1 MAVARKIAYNVAFG
15 SVAKVFSTILAL
27 VSIGFITRYLGKEG
41 FGNYATVLAFL
52 SFFASIADLGLYSI
66 VTREISRPKANESK
80 IIGNIFALR
89 VFASI
94 LILLISPAIIWF
106 LDYPI
111 EVKRGILIAVASFV
125 FSSSYQVLNGVF
137 QKNLAMDKVA
147 TGELIGKAIQVSVI
161 ILAIKLQLGFDWIIG
176 ALFLNMLANFLIILF
191 WSRKFI
197 TFKME
202 FDFKYWKLF
211 LKESFSVGVGAMIVF
226 VYFKMDTIMLSWM
239 KTSADVGI
247 YNVAYKVLEN
257 LTFFPAMIIGLI
269 LPIMSNTIL
278 HDKFRFK
285 DISDKTFKFFVLV
298 TTPLVIGTLFLAKD
312 IVSLIGGGQFFES
325 AVVLK
330 ILVFA
335 IVAIFFGTFFINILI
350 AANLQKKLMP
360 IYGAAAIFNVAANF
374 IFIPK
379 FSYIA
384 SANISVITEA
394 LVAILAFA
402 VVYKKIK
409 YKPSLDKKYG
419 IIFSG
424 LIMALFLVAFDGFSF
439 FFLLLGSSAIYF
451 YFLWVFDTI
460 KTSEITSLFNKEA

>member
-1 MAVARKIAYNVAFG
+1 MAVARKIAYNVAIG
-15 SVAKVFSTILAL
+15 SISKVFSTILAL
-27 VSIGFITRYLGKEG
+27 ISIGFITRYLGKEG

-52 SFFASIADLGLYSI
+52 SFFAAIADLGLYSI
-66 VTREISRPKANESK
+66 VTREISRPKANEAR
-80 IIGNIFALR
+80 IIGNIFSLR
-89 VFASI
+89 VFASLVV
-94 LILLISPAIIWF
+94 LIISPAVVWF

-147 TGELIGKAIQVSVI
+147 IGELIGKAIQVAVV
-161 ILAIKLQLGFDWIIG
+161 ILAIQLKLGFDWIIG
-176 ALFLNMLANFLIILF
+176 ALFLNMLANFLIIFF
-191 WSRKFI
+191 WSRKFLP
-197 TFKME
+197 FKME

-211 LKESFSVGVGAMIVF
+211 LKESFSVGVGAIIVF
-226 VYFKMDTIMLSWM
+226 IYFKMDTIMLSWM

-269 LPIMSNTIL
+269 LPIISNTIL
-278 HDKFRFK
+278 HDNARFR
-285 DISDKTFKFFVLV
+285 DISNKTFKFFVLV

-312 IVSLIGGGQFFES
+312 IVGLIGGGQFFES

-360 IYGAAAIFNVAANF
+360 IYGAAAVFNVLANL

-384 SANISVITEA
+384 AANISVITET
-394 LVAILAFA
+394 LVAILAFTL
-402 VVYKKIK
+402 VYKKIK
-409 YKPSLDKKYG
+409 YKPSLDKKIG
-419 IIFSG
+419 IVFSG
-424 LIMALFLVAFDGFSF
+424 IFMALFLTAFNGFNF
-439 FFLLLGSSAIYF
+439 FVLLIGSSAIYF
-451 YFLWVFDTI
+451 YFLWIFDAV
-460 KTSEITSLFNKEA
+460 KTTEITSLFNKEA